1 MSPVSDEEKFRIASA
16 PGDMKPARELYK
28 ELLELMRKIAAEGR
42 ADERAAKRMEHLAV
56 VRYTAPGPVPGRVTV
71 SVRTDLH
78 DPYVMG
84 PPEAF
89 EALMIKAIE
98 IAFPRDMETAM
109 MLIGAIPVLRAEALH
124 ENDALP
130 PNDRLKLD
138 PWS

>member
-1 MSPVSDEEKFRIASA
+1 MSPVSDDEKFRIASA
-16 PGDMKPARELYK
+16 PGDVKPARELYK

-42 ADERAAKRMEHLAV
+42 ADERTAKRMEHLAV
-56 VRYTAPGPVPGRVTV
+56 VRYTAPGPAPGVTV
-71 SVRTDLH
+71 SVRMDLN
-78 DPYVMG
+78 DPYVME

-98 IAFPRDMETAM
+98 IAFPHDMETAM
-109 MLIGAIPVLRAEALH
+109 TLDSAIPVLRAEALH

-130 PNDRLKLD
+130 PNERRTLD

>member
-1 MSPVSDEEKFRIASA
+1 MSPVSDDEKFRIASA
-16 PGDMKPARELYK
+16 PGDVKPARELYK

-42 ADERAAKRMEHLAV
+42 ADERTAKRMEHLAV
-56 VRYTAPGPVPGRVTV
+56 VRYTAPGPAPGVTV
-71 SVRTDLH
+71 SVRTDLN
-78 DPYVMG
+78 DPYVME

-109 MLIGAIPVLRAEALH
+109 MLVGAIPVLRAEALH

-130 PNDRLKLD
+130 PNERRTLD

>member
-1 MSPVSDEEKFRIASA
+1 MASVLAGVALITFAFPGEWQLCLWIALMLGILGGQVYIGLSVWPRTLHWLA
-16 PGDMKPARELYK
+16 
-28 ELLELMRKIAAEGR
+28 LL
-42 ADERAAKRMEHLAV
+42 
-56 VRYTAPGPVPGRVTV
+56 
-71 SVRTDLH
+71 
-78 DPYVMG
+78 YVME

-130 PNDRLKLD
+130 PNDRLRLD

>member
-1 MSPVSDEEKFRIASA
+1 MSPVSDDEKFRIASA
-16 PGDMKPARELYK
+16 PGDVKPARELYK

-56 VRYTAPGPVPGRVTV
+56 VRYTAPGPAPGVTV
-71 SVRTDLH
+71 SVRMDLN
-78 DPYVMG
+78 DPYVME

-98 IAFPRDMETAM
+98 IAFPHDMETAM
-109 MLIGAIPVLRAEALH
+109 MLDSAIPVLRAEDLH

-130 PNDRLKLD
+130 PNERLTLD

>member
-1 MSPVSDEEKFRIASA
+1 MSPVSDDEKFRIASA
-16 PGDMKPARELYK
+16 PGDVKPARELYK

-42 ADERAAKRMEHLAV
+42 ADERTAKRMEHLAV
-56 VRYTAPGPVPGRVTV
+56 VRYTAPGPAPGVTV
-71 SVRTDLH
+71 SVRMDLN
-78 DPYVMG
+78 DPYVME

-109 MLIGAIPVLRAEALH
+109 MLVGAIPVLRAEALH

-130 PNDRLKLD
+130 PNERLTLD

>member
-1 MSPVSDEEKFRIASA
+1 MSDNEKFRIASA
-16 PGDMKPARELYK
+16 PGDVKPARELYK

-42 ADERAAKRMEHLAV
+42 ADERTAKRMEHLAV
-56 VRYTAPGPVPGRVTV
+56 VRYTAPGPAPGVTV
-71 SVRTDLH
+71 SVRMDLN
-78 DPYVMG
+78 DPYVME

-98 IAFPRDMETAM
+98 IAFPHDMETAM
-109 MLIGAIPVLRAEALH
+109 MLDSAIPVLRAQALH

-130 PNDRLKLD
+130 PNERLTLD